1 MLKERKKIL
10 KVNFFEK
17 GGISNNTTFI
27 IFIVLLMIIQI
38 GISLKSENTIIE
50 IRKSEKQIFDLQMK
64 SMSLTI
70 EMTGLYKR
78 SAIEGRLEIEDRLE
92 EEGSKL
98 KTSDKLPLIIER

>member
-1 MLKERKKIL
+1 MLKGTKKIL
-10 KVNFFEK
+10 KVNFFDK

-50 IRKSEKQIFDLQMK
+50 IRKSEKQIFDLRMK
-64 SMSLTI
+64 SRSLTI

-78 SAIEGRLEIEDRLE
+78 SVIADRLKE
-92 EEGSKL
+92 EESEL